1 MNGHLAME
9 KLPKKYSHSI
19 VMVSEQAYEVRIMYW
34 FAYETIYT
42 FITVSV
48 GQPFPPFA
56 ESARRCL
63 FWYYYATVTVFFS
76 RLFLGRMSVRPA
88 NKELLLDC
96 SRDSEDRGTVGKA
109 DCAFLCMSL
118 LWLRRRPRR
127 RARHFAYT
135 TGTNWYTDDRLL
147 QGLLL
152 LLLVPTTHYLLTAR
166 FCMPFLHSS
175 ITEQYNNRNVI
186 CFLVKWYLSL
196 KA

>member
-1 MNGHLAME
+1 
-9 KLPKKYSHSI
+9 
-19 VMVSEQAYEVRIMYW
+19 MVSEQAYEVCVIMYW

-147 QGLLL
+147 LLLLGLLL

-186 CFLVKWYLSL
+186 CFFGQVVPFIEGRRPE
-196 KA
+196 